1 MKPKNKSS
9 SILKSVIV
17 RLLKT
22 ISPVFNR
29 KMKWIEALA
38 EFNSHREAWCV
49 PRKGT
54 PEHAEVVRIMGG
66 TATAKATPAKSERKS
81 PVASG
86 TSTAMATPAKSE
98 YKSPIASPEKKPVGR
113 PRVRPSRAKSAKALP
128 SSRTPVMSTQKS
140 TSSTVVFTAL
150 ADGVATPGAK
160 STKKVTKPATEM
172 APVAEKKRKVRSD
185 KGKKRGP
192 RKVKCP
198 EE

>member
-29 KMKWIEALA
+29 KMKWIDALA

-54 PEHAEVVRIMGG
+54 PEHAEVIRIMGG
-66 TATAKATPAKSERKS
+66 TATAKATPAKSEAKS
-81 PVASG
+81 PV
-86 TSTAMATPAKSE
+86 
-98 YKSPIASPEKKPVGR
+98 ASPEKKPVGR

-140 TSSTVVFTAL
+140 TSSTVAFTAL

-192 RKVKCP
+192 RKAKCP